1 VQQFSPALARPT
13 VETRTNFQQRPG
25 SGSSGSSS
33 PSGGSSSGGEGSGE
47 GGGGGVA
54 GNAGFRT
61 FELRYEQSYNVVFTI
76 RDNRVVRIYIFG
88 DPDFF
93 NAQRRRALRTLYP

>member
-1 VQQFSPALARPT
+1 MT
-13 VETRTNFQQRPG
+13 
-25 SGSSGSSS
+25 
-33 PSGGSSSGGEGSGE
+33 
-47 GGGGGVA
+47 

-93 NAQRRRALRTLYP
+93 NERRRQLLRIKY